1 MSRMLGVIWA
11 EITTPT
17 GQAGPLSAAYAR
29 AMSGVGHAVLGATF
43 CAPLGASGIIMAL
56 AVAVIYWTA
65 KERGDLRRGGL
76 MWDGI
81 EDALCVSLGA
91 WYGVIW
97 WPAAVLVAA
106 AIILASAAARKR
118 RGPWGK
124 WLCGYRDDTRILLR
138 WGRAVLG
145 QPRICRSHYTGRG
158 LDARSASSMTSSWWI
173 IPAPKLTQRRDRSRR
188 HAV

>member
-106 AIILASAAARKR
+106 ANS
-118 RGPWGK
+118 G
-124 WLCGYRDDTRILLR
+124 CGGGGGGAGLTGGI
-138 WGRAVLG
+138 G
-145 QPRICRSHYTGRG
+145 GRG
-158 LDARSASSMTSSWWI
+158 GNGFVLITAI
-173 IPAPKLTQRRDRSRR
+173 Y
-188 HAV
+188 